1 MQGGR
6 DAAGAQP
13 LTKIVLMVD
22 SATVPPYTAIMPE
35 VSQIK
40 QQLDRDLTNDVL
52 ATYVS
57 NLQTEAN
64 VRYNN
69 AALQQAVGG
78 AETD

>member
-1 MQGGR
+1 
-6 DAAGAQP
+6 
-13 LTKIVLMVD
+13 
-22 SATVPPYTAIMPE
+22 MPE

-40 QQLDRDLTNDVL
+40 QQLDRDLTNDLL

-69 AALQQAVGG
+69 VALQQAVGG